1 MKLDPVT
8 LTIHRKDGCET
19 REIPIG
25 SVAGARF
32 SSRDVEATR
41 KELDAD
47 IAREG
52 RYSCATLTNPA
63 MFRIARDRLTQESE
77 FEVQGALTGGEAEVV
92 LIRTGEEVLVSIGSD
107 QCDRELDPL
116 FPDKPKQMCP
126 HPMARAA
133 WPYDEVADHWDDL
146 RIYSEVSCQGHT
158 IPLQDAP
165 LSGLVTADYLLAMDV
180 VKSLPNPAFIYGG
193 STDFLDTAAEQ
204 VAKLGLPEMTSHGVG
219 DSFLVRLTD
228 PALNRSIEHTFCAIP
243 VGDDYHERKD
253 RGEKRAPHH

>member
-8 LTIHRKDGCET
+8 ITIQRKDGSQI

-25 SVAGARF
+25 CVAGARF
-32 SSRDVEATR
+32 SSRDIEGTR

-47 IAREG
+47 LARDG
-52 RYSCATLTNPA
+52 RYSAATLTNPSI
-63 MFRIARDRLTQESE
+63 FRIARDRLTQGSE

-92 LIRTGEEVLVSIGSD
+92 LIRIGGEVLVSIGSD
-107 QCDRELDPL
+107 HCDRELDPL

-133 WPYDEVADHWDDL
+133 WPYGEVRDHWDDL
-146 RIYSEVSCQGHT
+146 RIYSEVSCGAHT

-165 LSGLVTADYLLAMDV
+165 LSDLVTADYLLAIDA
-180 VKSLPNPAFIYGG
+180 VKSLPDPAFIYGG
-193 STDFLDTAAEQ
+193 STDFLDTVPDQ

-228 PALNRSIEHTFCAIP
+228 PVLDRSIEHEYSAIP

-253 RGEKRAPHH
+253 RGQERAPHH

>member
-1 MKLDPVT
+1 MKLDHVT
-8 LTIHRKDGCET
+8 LTIQRKDGSET

-47 IAREG
+47 LARDG
-52 RYSCATLTNPA
+52 RYSAATLTNPSI
-63 MFRIARDRLTQESE
+63 FRIARDRLTQESE

-92 LIRTGEEVLVSIGSD
+92 LIRAADEILVSIGSD
-107 QCDRELDPL
+107 HCDRELDPL

-126 HPMARAA
+126 HPMARDA
-133 WPYDEVADHWDDL
+133 WPYEEVRDHWDDL
-146 RIYSEVSCQGHT
+146 RVYAEVSCGGHT

-165 LSGLVTADYLLAMDV
+165 LSDLVTADYLLALDA
-180 VKSLPNPAFIYGG
+180 VKSLPDPAFIYGG
-193 STDFLDTAAEQ
+193 STDFLDTLPGQ
-204 VAKLGLPEMTSHGVG
+204 VAKLALPEMTTHGVG

-228 PALNRSIEHTFCAIP
+228 PVLARSIEHTFSAIP
-243 VGDDYHERKD
+243 VGDDYEERKD
-253 RGEKRAPHH
+253 RGQDRAPHH